1 MRIKHRFQ
9 ILFVIIFFCVGAF
22 CITGCATKKPG
33 SDNINSQINVF
44 NRSLFAA
51 ADKSPINGVSP
62 RREPCI
68 SGYEFYYDD
77 LDIVLSFHPDDRVWR
92 ITSRNKRTSMFG
104 ITPGDSFVEAKEKI
118 MRLGFKQ
125 SYTPYKFAKDWCL
138 FTLLVDE
145 KNNVFGMTIEVLD

>member
-1 MRIKHRFQ
+1 MQIKHRFH
-9 ILFVIIFFCVGAF
+9 ILCIIVIFCAVTL
-22 CITGCATKKPG
+22 CLTGCATKKPG

-51 ADKSPINGVSP
+51 ADKSPIDGVSP

-77 LDIVLSFHPDDRVWR
+77 LDLVVSYHNNDRVWR
-92 ITSRNKRTSMFG
+92 ITTRNKKTSMFG
-104 ITPGDSFVEAKEKI
+104 IVPGDSFAQAKEKI
-118 MRLGFKQ
+118 ARLGFAQ
-125 SYTPYKFAKDWCL
+125 AYTPYKFAKGWCL

-145 KNNVFGMTIEVLD
+145 KNNVFGMTVEVLD